1 MKFQDEVRRRRT
13 FAIISHPDAGK
24 TTLTEKLLLYAR
36 AIHLAGSVKA
46 KRDARATI
54 SDWMKIEQ
62 ERGISVSSSVLQFN
76 YLGRALN
83 LVDTPG
89 HADFSEDTFR
99 TLAAVDSAVMLMD
112 HAKGVEPRTR
122 KLFEVC
128 RMRKLP
134 VVTFMNKLDR
144 PGLEPLELIDQV
156 RETLDLEVAP
166 LNWPLGMGPDF
177 KGVVD
182 LETKDVIL
190 YEGDRRGSEMA
201 TSKRIPWKEAQAL
214 VGGRAYEHVAE
225 ELELVEH
232 AGDSYDTARFMSG
245 DVSPL
250 FWGSA
255 MSNFGVEELLTFLAE
270 HAAAP
275 GPRETETSE
284 RIEPEDTRFTGFIF
298 KIQANMN
305 PRHRDG
311 IAFMRVVSGKF
322 ERGMDAV
329 IGRSGEVLRLAK
341 PHTFMGDERSLVD
354 EAWPGDIVGLYNTG
368 KLRVGDTLSSG
379 EPLKFAG
386 IPRFAPEHFGQLRLQ
401 DPLKRKALDTGL
413 EQLAQEGV
421 IQLFVVAGQGRQ
433 NPYLG
438 AVGLLQFE
446 VLRERLEERVQ
457 GLRGFREG
465 ALHAGALDRG
475 PSRSAGMAALD
486 QRLLPRRGP
495 PRPARRPH
503 GLRLEPE
510 LCARKSPRA
519 RALRRGAPLG
529 LDSRSVLQRGQFEP
543 AATWRRLRQ
552 PFDSHQVD
560 RPSAVWH
567 RCCSR
572 ARLKEQRP

>member
-1 MKFQDEVRRRRT
+1 MNFEDQVRRRRT

-36 AIHLAGSVKA
+36 AIHLAGAVNA
-46 KRDARATI
+46 KRETRRTI

-62 ERGISVSSSVLQFN
+62 ERGISVTSSVLQFEHE
-76 YLGRALN
+76 GKALN

-144 PGLEPLELIDQV
+144 HGLHPLELVDQV
-156 RETLDLEVAP
+156 RDTLDLQVAP
-166 LNWPLGMGPDF
+166 LNWPLGMGAEF
-177 KGVVD
+177 RGVVEIKSRD
-182 LETKDVIL
+182 LIL
-190 YEGDRRGSEMA
+190 YDPTAGRRGTEVVASE
-201 TSKRIPWKEAQAL
+201 RRPWSEAEAL
-214 VGGRAYEHVAE
+214 LGAAAFDRVSE

-232 AGDSYDTARFMSG
+232 AGDVYDHERFLLG
-245 DVSPL
+245 EVSPL

-255 MSNFGVEELLTFLAE
+255 MSNFGVNELLHYLATSS
-270 HAAAP
+270 ASP
-275 GPRETETSE
+275 TSRETEDHLSIAPDQE
-284 RIEPEDTRFTGFIF
+284 RFTGFIF

-329 IGRSGEVLRLAK
+329 IGRSGEILRLSK
-341 PHTFMGDERSLVD
+341 PHTFLGDERSLVE

-368 KLRVGDTLSSG
+368 KLRVGDTLSNDG
-379 EPLKFAG
+379 PLRFAG
-386 IPRFAPEHFGQLRLQ
+386 IPRFAPEHFMTVRLE
-401 DPLKRKALDTGL
+401 DPMKRKALDTGL
-413 EQLAQEGV
+413 EQLSQEGV
-421 IQLFVVAGQGRQ
+421 IQLFFLTGRGRQ

-446 VLRERLEERVQ
+446 VLKERLKNEYRVAVEFGKTKYQ
-457 GLRGFREG
+457 
-465 ALHAGALDRG
+465 
-475 PSRSAGMAALD
+475 
-486 QRLLPRRGP
+486 
-495 PRPARRPH
+495 
-503 GLRLEPE
+503 
-510 LCARKSPRA
+510 RA
-519 RALRRGAPLG
+519 RWIGGAPEALEWLRSTHGYLVLEDRHGRPVLLTDSDWNLTYALEKAPG
-529 LDSRSVLQRGQFEP
+529 LLLFDVEP
-543 AATWRRLRQ
+543 L
-552 PFDSHQVD
+552 
-560 RPSAVWH
+560 
-567 RCCSR
+567 
-572 ARLKEQRP
+572 

>member
-1 MKFQDEVRRRRT
+1 MRFEDEVHRRRT

-36 AIHLAGSVKA
+36 AIHLPGSVKS
-46 KRDARATI
+46 KRESRRTI

-62 ERGISVSSSVLQFN
+62 ERGISVTSSVLQFEHEAK
-76 YLGRALN
+76 ALN

-134 VVTFMNKLDR
+134 VITFMNKLDR
-144 PGLEPLELIDQV
+144 HGLDPLELVDQV
-156 RETLDLEVAP
+156 RTTLDLHVAP
-166 LNWPLGMGPDF
+166 LNWPLGMGAEF
-177 KGVVD
+177 RGVVEMKSRD
-182 LETKDVIL
+182 LTL
-190 YEGDRRGSEMA
+190 YDPTAGRRGTEIVSSERKPWTEA
-201 TSKRIPWKEAQAL
+201 ESLLGAAAFDRIS
-214 VGGRAYEHVAE
+214 E

-232 AGDSYDTARFMSG
+232 AGDSYDHDRFMSG

-255 MSNFGVEELLTFLAE
+255 MSNFGVEALLHFLAE
-270 HAAAP
+270 GSAP
-275 GPRETETSE
+275 PAPRETEE
-284 RIEPEDTRFTGFIF
+284 HEWVRPEEERFTGFVF

-329 IGRSGEVLRLAK
+329 IGRSEEVLRLSK
-341 PHTFMGDERSLVD
+341 PHTFLGDERSLVE

-368 KLRVGDTLSSG
+368 KLRVGDTLATG
-379 EPLKFAG
+379 GPLKFAG
-386 IPRFAPEHFGQLRLQ
+386 IPRLAPEHFVTVRLE
-401 DPLKRKALDTGL
+401 DPMKRKSLDSGL
-413 EQLAQEGV
+413 DQLSQEGV
-421 IQLFVVAGQGRQ
+421 IQLFFLPGRGRQ

-446 VLRERLEERVQ
+446 VLKERLKNEYRVAVELAKPQ
-457 GLRGFREG
+457 YTRARCI
-465 ALHAGALDRG
+465 AGAPEALQWL
-475 PSRSAGMAALD
+475 RS
-486 QRLLPRRGP
+486 
-495 PRPARRPH
+495 PH
-503 GLRLEPE
+503 GYPLVEDRHGQPVVLTDSDWNLTYALE
-510 LCARKSPRA
+510 K
-519 RALRRGAPLG
+519 APG
-529 LDSRSVLQRGQFEP
+529 LLLFDVEP
-543 AATWRRLRQ
+543 L
-552 PFDSHQVD
+552 
-560 RPSAVWH
+560 
-567 RCCSR
+567 
-572 ARLKEQRP
+572 